1 MISSNCISVIRME
14 LNKLGYHR
22 FLLSTGELDVN
33 DHLMMSDRER
43 LKASLSIQGYTLLDE
58 ENSKLIEDVKKTIMQ
73 DIFFSRKTPCSS
85 YNNLL
90 SRRTGQKYELINN
103 LFTEIIGVTI
113 ERYAIQL
120 KIERAKE
127 LLVDHNLSIPN
138 VAKKAGFYNTS
149 NLVNHFK
156 KNVGIT
162 PNQFKSIKTKVNHI
176 LPEEE

>member
-1 MISSNCISVIRME
+1 M
-14 LNKLGYHR
+14 
-22 FLLSTGELDVN
+22 
-33 DHLMMSDRER
+33 
-43 LKASLSIQGYTLLDE
+43 
-58 ENSKLIEDVKKTIMQ
+58 IEDVKKTIMQ